1 MAAMMKASLLLL
13 ICILGLACAQQD
25 ELQKVTVFAW
35 PMTDKSPQELAQIS
49 YNAKDIVPR
58 PAISNYKVP
67 DLPVVGGK
75 VVRDLVRVGLFDS
88 VTGAWRGVVT
98 DASSFDTKY
107 QQKIFLHLDPDDK
120 PWHVSFTAYVK
131 PSPTQKVKRQGD
143 AQDVVPQAVAEII
156 PANPAPTPHL
166 NKPVVLNP
174 AGKVEEAEGD
184 QKTFLQK

>member
-1 MAAMMKASLLLL
+1 MAVSTRATLLLL
-13 ICILGLACAQQD
+13 ICILGLVFAQQD
-25 ELQKVTVFAW
+25 GTQKVTVFAW
-35 PMTDKSPQELAQIS
+35 PMTDKSPQELAEIS
-49 YNAKDIVPR
+49 YNAKDTTRKPS
-58 PAISNYKVP
+58 ISNFKAP

-75 VVRDLVRVGLFDS
+75 LIRDLVRVGLFDPI
-88 VTGAWRGVVT
+88 TGAWRGVVT

-107 QQKIFLHLDPDDK
+107 QQKIFLHLDLDDR

-131 PSPTQKVKRQGD
+131 PSPTQMVRRQGD
-143 AQDVVPQAVAEII
+143 TQEVVSQVVTEII